1 MNISFLTFTTIIT
14 LSITNLVQSKELLT
28 EKGIVKTAEAPNIA
42 ISLYDQTN
50 IHANIEQYDVK
61 AYYDK
66 SEVMIPMRDGVN
78 LFTAIYS
85 PKDKSKDYPIL
96 FYRTPYSIQPYG
108 KEYRSAKKLTPSLE
122 MLQDGYFFVL
132 QDIRGTYKSEGH
144 FEVIRTIRQDKSDPM
159 AIDESTD
166 NYDSIEWLV
175 NNVQGHNGRVLSLI
189 HISEPTRPY

>member
-28 EKGIVKTAEAPNIA
+28 EKGIVKTAEALNIA
-42 ISLYDQTN
+42 ISQDDRTN

-85 PKDKSKDYPIL
+85 PKDQSKDYPIL

-108 KEYRSAKKLTPSLE
+108 KEYRSTKKLTPSLE
-122 MLQDGYFFVL
+122 MLQDG
-132 QDIRGTYKSEGH
+132 
-144 FEVIRTIRQDKSDPM
+144 
-159 AIDESTD
+159 
-166 NYDSIEWLV
+166 
-175 NNVQGHNGRVLSLI
+175 
-189 HISEPTRPY
+189 